1 MKKWKNRLE
10 YGFSENFGRP
20 RKLARPV
27 QNHGLHGQNGWSG
40 DGQQFGATVRFA
52 GFSAQNRQLRPGPFV
67 LLLFFLIPISIFN
80 PFSHIFSLS
89 NSFPTIFTPF
99 ISILLSKSSIPS
111 QFLSNLLQDFT
122 YPSYFLCFEPNN
134 LSFQPPNHQ
143 NQPRGTILLQEL
155 GKISISYFLYIT
167 SRISK
172 VSLMF
177 WRVSCAMFWIPWE
190 RLILLIVGTFLCF
203 YLVNLISVWWFKLLE
218 NDGISMTWVLHA
230 SWILF
235 RNCVFILWCVIHDYF
250 ISSRTCFD
258 FSLRL
263 QGMRNR
269 ESDW

>member
-1 MKKWKNRLE
+1 MDFQKIS
-10 YGFSENFGRP
+10 GGQENSP
-20 RKLARPV
+20 ARCRTM
-27 QNHGLHGQNGWSG
+27 GCMAKM
-40 DGQQFGATVRFA
+40 DGPEMDNS
-52 GFSAQNRQLRPGPFV
+52 SAQLSV
-67 LLLFFLIPISIFN
+67 LLDFQHKTDSWGLDRSFCFFFFLIPISIFN
-80 PFSHIFSLS
+80 PFSRIFSLS

-250 ISSRTCFD
+250 ISSRTSFD